1 MNRLV
6 SRRNVLRGTG
16 VALTLPWME
25 SLAPKVARAG
35 VDARKR
41 YLPIFLPNGA
51 AELWKPS
58 GMGAAT
64 AWKLSGVLEPLTPL
78 KAKVTVLSNME
89 NGTSF
94 NANSSSSVEP
104 SHGRQPG
111 AWLTCQDPG
120 VIRGQLGLAE
130 ANLPSI
136 DQRIA
141 KFLKGQTPID
151 SLQVGLSTAYSF
163 CDSQPCSNSRTV
175 SWNDKNLPMYKL
187 VDPLEVFNKLV
198 GVVMT
203 TTPGTTPMPDPTVQK
218 RLAMNK
224 SVLDAVIANTTA
236 TRARLGAQD
245 QHRLDD
251 FLDSVRAVEKQA
263 TSASMGMGGIACT
276 PIAKPTI
283 SSTTNP
289 INNNNYARQTTGTY
303 NKGTHADVMNDLIT
317 MAFQCDAS
325 RIITYMLEDERSE
338 FAYDHVTRR
347 TFTQDSSTQTSGT
360 CPEYHNGGQHGDQND
375 FASITWWNVGVVAK
389 LATKLDAIVEEN
401 GKTVLDNTLIMFGGA
416 MHGSDHACNHLP
428 LALIGSGGGTFKTD
442 QHVQFSTRWLRDLH
456 YTVMSSMYGMTG
468 DDVDKFGVE
477 RANLPKT
484 LIKEILAT

>member
-1 MNRLV
+1 
-6 SRRNVLRGTG
+6 
-16 VALTLPWME
+16 
-25 SLAPKVARAG
+25 
-35 VDARKR
+35 
-41 YLPIFLPNGA
+41 
-51 AELWKPS
+51 
-58 GMGAAT
+58 
-64 AWKLSGVLEPLTPL
+64 
-78 KAKVTVLSNME
+78 
-89 NGTSF
+89 
-94 NANSSSSVEP
+94 
-104 SHGRQPG
+104 
-111 AWLTCQDPG
+111 
-120 VIRGQLGLAE
+120 
-130 ANLPSI
+130 
-136 DQRIA
+136 
-141 KFLKGQTPID
+141 
-151 SLQVGLSTAYSF
+151 
-163 CDSQPCSNSRTV
+163 
-175 SWNDKNLPMYKL
+175 
-187 VDPLEVFNKLV
+187 VFNKLV

-203 TTPGTTPMPDPTVQK
+203 TTPGMMPMPDPAAQK

-251 FLDSVRAVEKQA
+251 FLDSVRAVEVQA

-276 PIAKPTI
+276 PIAAPTI
-283 SSTTNP
+283 SSAAKP
-289 INNNNYARQTTGTY
+289 INNNNFARQTTASY

-317 MAFQCDAS
+317 MAFQCDAT
-325 RIITYMLEDERSE
+325 RVITYMLEDERSE

-389 LATKLDAIVEEN
+389 LATKLDAIMEEN
-401 GKTVLDNTLIMFGGA
+401 GKTVLDNTFVMFGGA

-442 QHVQFSTRWLRDLH
+442 QHVQFTTRWLRDLH
-456 YTVMSSMYGMTG
+456 YTVMTSMYGMTG

-484 LIKEILAT
+484 AIKEILAT